1 MTNDGAGTRK
11 YGQLLKYSLPV
22 VLAIA
27 ACVASFG
34 CGFWV
39 SDRRLESKAFEEGQR
54 QLGEFAVNAAR
65 LGILDYDRLTELV
78 ESGTND
84 AGVAVVAGAA
94 VGGDQP

>member
-1 MTNDGAGTRK
+1 MNNDGAGTRK
-11 YGQLLKYSLPV
+11 YGQLLKCRLPV

-39 SDRRLESKAFEEGQR
+39 SDRRLEDKVFEEGRR
-54 QLGEFAVNAAR
+54 QIGEFVVNTAR

-78 ESGTND
+78 EGGTND
-84 AGVAVVAGAA
+84 DGVAG
-94 VGGDQP
+94 GGD